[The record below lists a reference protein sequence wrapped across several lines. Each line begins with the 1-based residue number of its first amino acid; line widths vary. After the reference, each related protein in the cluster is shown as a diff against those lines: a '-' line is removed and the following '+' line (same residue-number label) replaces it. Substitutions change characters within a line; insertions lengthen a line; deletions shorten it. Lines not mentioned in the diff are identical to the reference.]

1 MTHVICVVL
10 MLKQTSQ
17 SCASV
22 EAKAAV
28 SYSWS
33 AAERV
38 RAVWAVFPNMSSFIA
53 LPSGYVCTDNCQLS
67 SRGSEEICCS
77 VSVLQQTPSRNDLKS
92 SRSSHHR
99 WLP

>member
-1 MTHVICVVL
+1 MICVVL

-22 EAKAAV
+22 TVRATV

-33 AAERV
+33 TVEREK
-38 RAVWAVFPNMSSFIA
+38 AVFPNMSSFIA

-67 SRGSEEICCS
+67 SGESEEICFC
-77 VSVLQQTPSRNDLKS
+77 
-92 SRSSHHR
+92 
-99 WLP
+99 